1 MTVVRHRAANEPEE
15 SVRPRSWADPRNVV
29 LVLLVAGYVVAR
41 VSLLQRGR
49 PFRSYDSA
57 GYAPLAA
64 DVHLGPTLSLT
75 GGTPRPWGVPL
86 LYALADG
93 DRGRMAL
100 QWGVGTLSWILLAVG
115 LWVALRG
122 LAARVVAAVAVLGL
136 ALMDPVYRW
145 DYAILSESLSISLG
159 VATLGA
165 LLIWLRT
172 GWWPAL
178 VVTVGAAFW
187 WLFSRQDMLLFVGLL
202 TVLLAVLAWR
212 LRDRRRAALIAAG
225 VLVVGMAWMVAIVPG
240 VDRTFA
246 TWSATKTAQTQE
258 TFLYRLHVQVMRDPE
273 IRRIY
278 EERFGMPSCPEA
290 VAVSQEPRW
299 EIIKFVAAYDRCPD
313 LVAWGDANQ
322 LSSGYRFALAEPGA
336 YVGTLATSLPRALGG
351 GPYSSYAKPV
361 KMLPL
366 PVQRAVFPPPPRE
379 LPTLGIALLVVAAA
393 ALVAGAFR
401 RGRWLAYVGIGLVV
415 VSLLSILSAL
425 TLSAGEYARFGI
437 QEAVLVRVGIIVLL
451 VAAID
456 ALPSLTGRWRRTPAP
471 LPDPVGPPRG

>member
-1 MTVVRHRAANEPEE
+1 M
-15 SVRPRSWADPRNVV
+15 RS
-29 LVLLVAGYVVAR
+29 
-41 VSLLQRGR
+41 
-49 PFRSYDSA
+49 
-57 GYAPLAA
+57 
-64 DVHLGPTLSLT
+64 
-75 GGTPRPWGVPL
+75 
-86 LYALADG
+86 
-93 DRGRMAL
+93 
-100 QWGVGTLSWILLAVG
+100 
-115 LWVALRG
+115 
-122 LAARVVAAVAVLGL
+122 LAARVVAVVAVLGL

-145 DYAILSESLSISLG
+145 DYAILSESLSISLA
-159 VATLGA
+159 VATVGA

-172 GWWPAL
+172 RWWPAL
-178 VVTVGAAFW
+178 AASAAAAFW
-187 WLFSRQDMLLFVGLL
+187 WLFTRQDVLLFVGVL
-202 TVLLAVLAWR
+202 TVLLALVAWR
-212 LRDRRRAALIAAG
+212 RRDRRRAALIAAG
-225 VLVVGMAWMVAIVPG
+225 VLVAGMAWLVAIVPG

-246 TWSATKTAQTQE
+246 AWSATKTAQTQE

-273 IRRIY
+273 IRRVY

-313 LVAWGDANQ
+313 LAAWGDANR
-322 LSSGYRFALAEPGA
+322 LSSGYRFALAEPSA

-379 LPTLGIALLVVAAA
+379 LPTLGIAFLFVAAA
-393 ALVAGAFR
+393 ALLTGAFR
-401 RGRWLAYVGIGLVV
+401 RGRWLAYVGVGLVA

-437 QEAVLVRVGIIVLL
+437 QEAVLTRVGIVVLL

-456 ALPSLTGRWRRTPAP
+456 ALTERWARWRQPPAP
-471 LPDPVGPPRG
+471 PPDPADPPRG